1 MFVIVE
7 VDLVTAGEPI
17 IGYWQSAL
25 VFNANI
31 NLATTLDTR
40 TEARTV
46 LGQALGADPTREFQY
61 REVTQSLTLVP

>member
-7 VDLVTAGEPI
+7 VDLVAAGTPI

-46 LGQALGADPTREFQY
+46 LGQALTTSPTREFRY
-61 REVTQSLTLVP
+61 REVTQTLALLP